1 MNREKLKPGDEIV
14 KMRIPKENRMEWIKI
29 LQEDRYTQ
37 EEFIRIISHL
47 CKRETS
53 EEKLEEFKEIFK
65 EETGREMTSEEESDY
80 RRLFEIF
87 EKT

>member
-29 LQEDRYTQ
+29 LQEGGYTQ

-65 EETGREMTSEEESDY
+65 EETGREMTSKEESDY